1 MASSSNIDRALSS
14 ASTTTVSLGDVE
26 AGVSGANIR
35 IRRGKAHPVDESDP
49 GRDEN
54 QAVNQEHRA
63 LRQQVAR
70 HLLVL
75 NALTSLALGDGG
87 DTAACSDK
95 FAEYLT
101 PAERDLNMDRR
112 SIYRHDRR
120 LGSEY
125 VAGLR
130 DWQVHE
136 CIVNLGPSDYYPD
149 LLNIRVKLYRAAK
162 EHAALVARCN
172 HVDLPVRPK
181 RFAGCHNYQDY
192 LEAAV
197 HDDQTQR
204 NRLNNVLKRA
214 RLLMAAIKSAADA
227 GSLNEPALAALRVK
241 IDALQ
246 SYYPDAY
253 SAMHGSPQDLFDA
266 EAERWWDTSGSQP
279 PARPPPPPL
288 EEQIHYAPQNRALV
302 NFAVPSV
309 TVLACIPA
317 FMGWW
322 LSPGPGEPGRYD
334 DAEFWQLVAG
344 GAMQLLGLFT
354 MLWPDVMAGGGGEP
368 RRWTWILAVA
378 SALSVVGSMLLYLLV
393 SPGWSSLVS
402 FLGSAAQVFILL
414 QLVNRGRLL

>member
-1 MASSSNIDRALSS
+1 
-14 ASTTTVSLGDVE
+14 
-26 AGVSGANIR
+26 GA
-35 IRRGKAHPVDESDP
+35 DESDP
-49 GRDEN
+49 SRDEN
-54 QAVNQEHRA
+54 QAVNEEHRA

-87 DTAACSDK
+87 DTAAYSDK

-101 PAERDLNMDRR
+101 PAERGLNSDRR
-112 SIYRHDRR
+112 SVYRHDRK

-130 DWQVHE
+130 DWQVQD
-136 CIVNLGPSDYYPD
+136 CIVDLGPSDYYPD
-149 LLNIRVKLYRAAK
+149 LLNIRVKLYRKAK
-162 EHAALVARCN
+162 EHAALVARSS
-172 HVDLPVRPK
+172 HADLPMRPK
-181 RFAGCHNYQDY
+181 RFADCHHYQDY

-204 NRLNNVLKRA
+204 NRLSNVLKRA
-214 RLLMAAIKSAADA
+214 RLLVAAIKSAADA
-227 GSLNEPALAALRVK
+227 GSLDDPGLAALRVK

-253 SAMHGSPQDLFDA
+253 SALHGSPQDLFDA
-266 EAERWWDTSGSQP
+266 EAERWWDASGSQSS
-279 PARPPPPPL
+279 ARPPPP
-288 EEQIHYAPQNRALV
+288 ESQTRYARRDRALV

-322 LSPGPGEPGRYD
+322 LSTGPGELGRYD

-354 MLWPDVMAGGGGEP
+354 MLWPNVMAGGGGEP
-368 RRWTWILAVA
+368 RRWTWILAAV
-378 SALSVVGSMLLYLLV
+378 SALSVVVSMLLYLLV